1 MSAIGPNSDEEK
13 KKKDIWRE
21 NGQNRTG
28 PRLILIFFVPQ
39 ARTDN
44 TEKWNEGIKSLN
56 GPAASA
62 SSVWHLPEPPGFTAT
77 VPIDWSRGYMR
88 AGEVICMQLVSVY
101 NLPPIDTRNM

>member
-62 SSVWHLPEPPGFTAT
+62 SLVWHLPEPPGL
-77 VPIDWSRGYMR
+77 R
-88 AGEVICMQLVSVY
+88 QLS
-101 NLPPIDTRNM
+101 PFIGPEDTCVQER